1 MHPKNLSNVAKDA
14 LDVLIVNNGST
25 PLGRVLQRLLKHLI
39 RYQVHYANLIIVSV
53 SNLNN
58 DQENIYEVLLSLQ

>member
-25 PLGRVLQRLLKHLI
+25 PLGRVLQWLLEHLT
-39 RYQVHYANLIIVSV
+39 RDQVHYANQIIVSV

-58 DQENIYEVLLSLQ
+58 DQENIYKVLLSL